1 MWPIV
6 GSLCSCQPLIGAV
19 LRFFFVKQHL
29 RVKFSMLGQLQG
41 CWVSWKKACIAFPL
55 ILLSILA
62 LIWHLTN
69 RRSCCF
75 GSCRCSM
82 DSAASCGRLG
92 PLSEEAS
99 FSSNNEPNIDIYF
112 TNPAFQASCKGSLA
126 LLHFISSQIILWWC
140 IPKNESRECGGGEGK
155 VPVLTATLMASIWV
169 FGEKHLWILQLKL
182 LSTVCCCLD
191 IITEVFCLFLQSAFH
206 CGGIIGG
213 LHMVLRWA
221 GWFDWPTSK

>member
-1 MWPIV
+1 MAPVAVPWIQLLPV
-6 GSLCSCQPLIGAV
+6 GGLALSQ
-19 LRFFFVKQHL
+19 
-29 RVKFSMLGQLQG
+29 
-41 CWVSWKKACIAFPL
+41 KKPHSQAIMNL
-55 ILLSILA
+55 ILTFISQI
-62 LIWHLTN
+62 
-69 RRSCCF
+69 
-75 GSCRCSM
+75 
-82 DSAASCGRLG
+82 
-92 PLSEEAS
+92 PLS
-99 FSSNNEPNIDIYF
+99 
-112 TNPAFQASCKGSLA
+112 KHHVKRSLA

-213 LHMVLRWA
+213 LHMVLR
-221 GWFDWPTSK
+221 